1 MSHAD
6 MNNCSGFNEA
16 AAAFSWNSP
25 KKAINPYLDPAEV
38 AQVSALSNLI
48 TLYAADNEQEQLRRE
63 ALSDQ
68 VWERYFFNE
77 SRDPVQ
83 REMEQDKLISRAK
96 LAHEQQRFNPDM
108 VILADVNAQP
118 SHISK
123 PLMQRIEY
131 FSSLGRPKAY
141 SRYLRETIKPCL
153 ERLEHV
159 RESQLSTSFR
169 FMASHEGLDGL
180 LILPEMSQDQVK
192 RLSTL
197 VAAHMSMCLDAACG
211 DLYATDDVK
220 PEEIRKTWEKVAAE
234 TLCLDVIPPAF
245 EQLRRKRNRR
255 KPVPY
260 ELIPGSLARMLCAD
274 WWYRKLWKMRCEWRE
289 EQLRAVCLVSKKASP
304 YVSYE
309 AVMHKREQ
317 RRKSLEF
324 FRSHEL
330 VNEDGDTL
338 DMEDVVNAS
347 SSNPAHRR
355 NEMMAC
361 VKGLE
366 LIAEMRGDCAVF
378 YTITCPSRFHSTLN
392 NGRPNPT
399 WTNATVRQS
408 SDYLVGMFAAFRK
421 AMHKAGLRWYGV
433 RVAEPHHDGTV
444 HWHLLCFMRKKD
456 RRAITALL
464 RKFAIRE
471 DREELG
477 NNTGPRFKSELINP
491 RKGTPTS
498 YIAKYISKN
507 IDGRG
512 LAGEISKETGKSL
525 RDNAE
530 YVNAWASLH
539 RVQQFRFFG
548 IPGRQAY
555 RELRLLAG
563 QAARQQGDKKA
574 GVPVLDNPRLD
585 AILAAADAGC
595 FATYIMKQ
603 GGVLVPR
610 KYHLI
615 RTAYEINEE
624 PTAYGD
630 HGIRIYGIWS
640 PIAEGKICTHAVK
653 WKMVRKAVDVQEAV
667 SGLLGALLSPIGLVV
682 TALAGVALVVWKY
695 WQPITAFLGGV
706 VEGFKAAAGPISAA
720 FEPLKPVFQWIGDK
734 VQALWGWFTDLLTP
748 VKSTSAELQSAAA
761 MGRRFGEALA
771 EGLNMVMHPLDSLK
785 SGVSWL
791 LEKLGIV
798 SKEAAKAKL
807 PESVTR
813 QQPAT
818 VNADGKVMMPS
829 GGFPSWG
836 YGFAGMYDSGGYIP
850 RGQFGIVGENGPE
863 IVNGPANVTSR
874 RNTAALAA
882 VVAGMMGVAAAPAEL
897 PPLHPLALPAKGGE
911 AIVSRAAT
919 VPLVQRIEA
928 PTQIIIQTQPG
939 QSAQDIAR
947 EVARQLD
954 ERERRLKAKARS
966 NYSDQGGYDA

>member
-6 MNNCSGFNEA
+6 MNNCCGFNEA

-38 AQVSALSNLI
+38 APVSALSNLI

-96 LAHEQQRFNPDM
+96 LAHEQQRFNSDM

-159 RESQLSTSFR
+159 RDSQLSASFR

-234 TLCLDVIPPAF
+234 TLRLDVIPPAF

-347 SSNPAHRR
+347 SS
-355 NEMMAC
+355 
-361 VKGLE
+361 K
-366 LIAEMRGDCAVF
+366 
-378 YTITCPSRFHSTLN
+378 
-392 NGRPNPT
+392 
-399 WTNATVRQS
+399 
-408 SDYLVGMFAAFRK
+408 
-421 AMHKAGLRWYGV
+421 
-433 RVAEPHHDGTV
+433 
-444 HWHLLCFMRKKD
+444 
-456 RRAITALL
+456 
-464 RKFAIRE
+464 
-471 DREELG
+471 
-477 NNTGPRFKSELINP
+477 
-491 RKGTPTS
+491 
-498 YIAKYISKN
+498 
-507 IDGRG
+507 
-512 LAGEISKETGKSL
+512 
-525 RDNAE
+525 
-530 YVNAWASLH
+530 VNALPQDKRLSAMTMLFGKEFGDDAAKLANNLPELQCQLKLTAGNDALGSMQKESDINKDSLSAQWLL
-539 RVQQFRFFG
+539 VKTGAQNTFSSLG
-548 IPGRQAY
+548 ETLRQP
-555 RELRLLAG
+555 LM
-563 QAARQQGDKKA
+563 D
-574 GVPVLDNPRLD
+574 
-585 AILAAADAGC
+585 ILY
-595 FATYIMKQ
+595 T
-603 GGVLVPR
+603 
-610 KYHLI
+610 
-615 RTAYEINEE
+615 
-624 PTAYGD
+624 
-630 HGIRIYGIWS
+630 
-640 PIAEGKICTHAVK
+640 VK
-653 WKMVRKAVDVQEAV
+653 
-667 SGLLGALLSPIGLVV
+667 SITGALRRWVEANPELTGTLMKVAAVVAAVTVGLG
-682 TALAGVALVVWKY
+682 TLAV
-695 WQPITAFLGGV
+695 
-706 VEGFKAAAGPISAA
+706 
-720 FEPLKPVFQWIGDK
+720 
-734 VQALWGWFTDLLTP
+734 
-748 VKSTSAELQSAAA
+748 
-761 MGRRFGEALA
+761 
-771 EGLNMVMHPLDSLK
+771 
-785 SGVSWL
+785 
-791 LEKLGIV
+791 
-798 SKEAAKAKL
+798 
-807 PESVTR
+807 
-813 QQPAT
+813 
-818 VNADGKVMMPS
+818 
-829 GGFPSWG
+829 
-836 YGFAGMYDSGGYIP
+836 
-850 RGQFGIVGENGPE
+850 
-863 IVNGPANVTSR
+863 
-874 RNTAALAA
+874 ALAA
-882 VVAGMMGVAAAPAEL
+882 VLG
-897 PPLHPLALPAKGGE
+897 PLAVIRLGFSVLGIKTLPS
-911 AIVSRAAT
+911 VR
-919 VPLVQRIEA
+919 
-928 PTQIIIQTQPG
+928 
-939 QSAQDIAR
+939 
-947 EVARQLD
+947 
-954 ERERRLKAKARS
+954 
-966 NYSDQGGYDA
+966 